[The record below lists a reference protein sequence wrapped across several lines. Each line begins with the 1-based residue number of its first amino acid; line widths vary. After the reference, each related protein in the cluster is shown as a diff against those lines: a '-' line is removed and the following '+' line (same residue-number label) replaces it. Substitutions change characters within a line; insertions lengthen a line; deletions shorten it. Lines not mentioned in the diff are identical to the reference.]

1 MFVFAWIFADFVKSD
16 DCDSDAPVLLYVQG
30 LEMLFSQ
37 L

>member
-1 MFVFAWIFADFVKSD
+1 MFVFVCIFADLVASD
-16 DCDSDAPVLLYVQG
+16 DCDSDAAVLLYVQG